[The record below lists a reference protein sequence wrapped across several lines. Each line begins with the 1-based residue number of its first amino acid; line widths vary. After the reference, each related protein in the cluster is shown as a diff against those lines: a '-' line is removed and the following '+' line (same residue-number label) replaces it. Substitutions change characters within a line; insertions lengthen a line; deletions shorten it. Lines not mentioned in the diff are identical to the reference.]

1 MREGDPIRT
10 DRSATLSR
18 RRLLDAG
25 TRLFAGGAASL
36 WLPGRSHAGENLS
49 RSTLI
54 AEPYVVVETANGRL
68 RGGHSRDALAFKGIP
83 YGGPVSGH
91 NRFKPAPP
99 VAPWTGVRD
108 ALALGAP
115 APQSAKTVYG
125 VREPAPGEECL
136 VLNVWT
142 PAVDGGKRPVLF
154 YNHGG
159 GFSTGS
165 AGSVAQDGGQLAANH
180 DVVVVASNHRL
191 GIMGYLALDE
201 IGGEAYAGSGNVGM
215 TDIVAALRWVRG
227 NIAAFGGDPHNVLV
241 FGESGGGA
249 KTSALMAMPSAKGL
263 FHRAGVMSG
272 PMLRVTEKAQA
283 TAVAQAVLDLLDIRR
298 DQLDKL
304 ADVPLEQLLAV
315 QNGGQGPSGK
325 TARLPG
331 GFGPMV
337 DGTVVSQHPF
347 VPGPAP
353 YVSNVP
359 LLIGQNRDEAT
370 FFNWEEPEVFKMDDA
385 ALVARLRSQLGADD
399 ADALLSVFRRE
410 RPRATPVELF
420 IAISTCGMWVGTLA
434 EAESKVRQHGAPVY
448 MYRYDYESNYP
459 IKGTDWTLRAGHA
472 TEIQAKFEN
481 ADLGGLM
488 GTKPDR
494 FQAARNFGEVWTRF
508 ARTGHPAVTGAPA
521 WPAYDLNTRATML
534 VDVQCTLVNDPNK
547 AEREIVQATM
557 AKREKKGKRA

>member
-1 MREGDPIRT
+1 MTRLT
-10 DRSATLSR
+10 SLSR
-18 RRLLDAG
+18 RQLLGAG
-25 TRLFAGGAASL
+25 MGLFAAGASEL
-36 WLPGRSHAGENLS
+36 WLPERADAAADLS

-54 AEPYVVVETANGRL
+54 TEPYVVVETADGKL
-68 RGGHSRDALAFKGIP
+68 RGGHSRGALAFKGIP
-83 YGGPVSGH
+83 YGGSVAGP

-108 ALALGAP
+108 ALALGTP
-115 APQSAKTVYG
+115 APQAANTVYG
-125 VREPAPGEECL
+125 EREPHPGEECL

-142 PAVDGGKRPVLF
+142 PAIDGRRRPVLF

-191 GIMGYLALDE
+191 GIMGYLYLGE
-201 IGGEAYAGSGNVGM
+201 LGGDPASGNVGM
-215 TDIVAALRWVRG
+215 MDIVEALRWVHR
-227 NIAAFGGDPHNVLV
+227 NITAFGGDPHNVTV

-249 KTSALMAMPSAKGL
+249 KTSALMAMPSAHGL
-263 FHRAGVMSG
+263 FHKAGVMSG

-283 TAVAQAVLDLLDIRR
+283 TETARAVLDLLEIPP
-298 DQLDKL
+298 DQLQRL
-304 ADVPLEQLLAV
+304 ADLPLEQLLAA
-315 QNGGQGPSGK
+315 QNGSGPSGR

-331 GFGPMV
+331 GFGPML
-337 DGTVVSQHPF
+337 DGAIISQHPF

-353 YVSNVP
+353 YVSHVP

-370 FFNWEEPEVFKMDDA
+370 FFFWQNPEVFKMDDA
-385 ALVARLRSQLGADD
+385 AMEARLQSQFGADR
-399 ADALLSVFRRE
+399 ANAILAVFRRE
-410 RPRATPVELF
+410 RPHATPVELF
-420 IAISTCGMWVGTLA
+420 IAISTCGMWGGTLA

-448 MYRYDYESNYP
+448 MYRFDYESNYP

-481 ADLGGLM
+481 ADLGGLL

-494 FQAARNFGEVWTRF
+494 FEAARNFGEVWTSF
-508 ARTGHPAVTGAPA
+508 ARTGHPHAPGAPR
-521 WPAYDLNTRATML
+521 WTAYNLDTRATML
-534 VDVQCTLVNDPNK
+534 VDVRCTLVNDPNK
-547 AEREIVQATM
+547 AEREVWQAT
-557 AKREKKGKRA
+557 RERPA

>member
-1 MREGDPIRT
+1 MRTRCG
-10 DRSATLSR
+10 LSK
-18 RRLLDAG
+18 
-25 TRLFAGGAASL
+25 
-36 WLPGRSHAGENLS
+36 
-49 RSTLI
+49 STLI
-54 AEPYVVVETANGRL
+54 TEPYVIVETENGKL
-68 RGGHSRDALAFKGIP
+68 RGGHSRGALAFKGIP
-83 YGGPVSGH
+83 YGGSVSGN

-99 VAPWTGVRD
+99 PASWTGIRD
-108 ALALGAP
+108 ALALGTP

-125 VREPAPGEECL
+125 EHEPQPGEECL

-142 PAVDGGKRPVLF
+142 PAIDGKKRPVLF

-201 IGGEAYAGSGNVGM
+201 IGGDAYAGSGNVGM
-215 TDIVAALRWVRG
+215 LDIVDALKWVHH
-227 NIAAFGGDPHNVLV
+227 NIAAFGGDPHNVMV

-263 FHRAGVMSG
+263 FHKAGVMSG

-283 TAVAQAVLDLLDIRR
+283 TAMARAVLDLLEIRP
-298 DQLDKL
+298 DQLHKL
-304 ADVPLEQLLAV
+304 ADLPLEQLLAV
-315 QNGGQGPSGK
+315 QNGGHGPSGK
-325 TARLPG
+325 TVRLPG
-331 GFGPMV
+331 GFGPML
-337 DGTVVSQHPF
+337 DGTVISQHPF

-370 FFNWEEPEVFKMDDA
+370 FFFWENPDVFKMNDA
-385 ALVARLRSQLGADD
+385 EMVTRLRSQLGAEN
-399 ADALLSVFRRE
+399 ADAILPVFRRE
-410 RPRATPVELF
+410 RPNASPVEIF
-420 IAISTCGMWVGTLA
+420 IAISTCGMWSGTLA

-448 MYRYDYESNYP
+448 MYRYDYEFNYP

-472 TEIQAKFEN
+472 TEIQSKFEN
-481 ADLGGLM
+481 PDLGGLM

-494 FQAARNFGEVWTRF
+494 FQASRNFGEVWTSF
-508 ARTGHPAVTGAPA
+508 ARTGHPQVTGAPR
-521 WPAYDLNTRATML
+521 WPAYNLNIRPTML
-534 VDVQCTLVNDPNK
+534 VDGQCTLVNDPNK
-547 AEREIVQATM
+547 AEREILQATM
-557 AKREKKGKRA
+557 EKTLKKRGQG